1 MDLRR
6 WLRSQW
12 DRATAVVAV
21 VIGALA
27 LFFGYLGVADAKL
40 PAQQIPYLVSGGLV
54 GMFALGIGATMWLS
68 ADLRDEWRKLDDIY
82 RRMGAQHERRDAR
95 PAPEHS
101 APEPAADRR
110 RPDAEANGHTARSST
125 STSTETARR

>member
-12 DRATAVVAV
+12 DRAAAVVAV
-21 VIGALA
+21 VVGGIA
-27 LFFGYLGVADAKL
+27 LFLGYLGVSDAKL

-54 GMFALGIGATMWLS
+54 GMFALGLGATMWLS

-82 RRMGAQHERRDAR
+82 RRMGER
-95 PAPEHS
+95 
-101 APEPAADRR
+101 
-110 RPDAEANGHTARSST
+110 
-125 STSTETARR
+125 